1 MYYLPPPTEYDN
13 EILTIKLIV
22 LCYRSPVRG
31 KELFGAR
38 KTRSTKTRL
47 TKCECWAKRQECL
60 SLAGT
65 IVIPGAHLKS
75 LQL

>member
-22 LCYRSPVRG
+22 LCYRTPVRG

-38 KTRSTKTRL
+38 KTRL
-47 TKCECWAKRQECL
+47 TKRECWAKRQECL